1 MNDTALRPALV
12 GGQIWS
18 IRKCQAGYV
27 ITATS
32 DDYKRSV
39 QDHGLVK
46 SLDEAKDRVEG
57 LVGTWLRWSHST
69 LGDTWFASQ
78 AS

>member
-1 MNDTALRPALV
+1 MDDTAVRPAAV

-18 IRKCQAGYV
+18 IRRCQAGYV

-39 QDHGLVK
+39 EDQGLVRT
-46 SLDEAKDRVEG
+46 LDEAKDRVEG
-57 LVGTWLRWSHST
+57 LVEARLRWSHST
-69 LGDTWFASQ
+69 LGDTWVA
-78 AS
+78 AEAL